1 MPMELSLVTAMS
13 MDQVDIGDLWNR
25 TNPNSNTDTIDE
37 VKFYRYFLKYQMN
50 KTYLVDI
57 HILSLGHFLH
67 FSSPIR

>member
-1 MPMELSLVTAMS
+1 MS

-25 TNPNSNTDTIDE
+25 TNPNSNTIE